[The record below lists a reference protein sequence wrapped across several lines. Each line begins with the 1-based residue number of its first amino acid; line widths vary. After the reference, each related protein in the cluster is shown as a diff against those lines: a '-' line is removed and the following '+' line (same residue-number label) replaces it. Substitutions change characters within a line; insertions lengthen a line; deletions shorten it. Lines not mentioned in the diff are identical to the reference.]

1 MANTEMI
8 RDYIRASGYKMQYV
22 ARALKISP
30 NALNLKLQGRTQF
43 KLSEAERLSA
53 VLGLSMYERDL
64 CFFEEQNRREVLAR
78 RADENSILYIVKSKI
93 VRSTGLHFPKRTR
106 KDILTAG

>member
-30 NALNLKLQGRTQF
+30 QCTEPETAGAHTVQ
-43 KLSEAERLSA
+43 AERSRTA
-53 VLGLSMYERDL
+53 ERGAWS
-64 CFFEEQNRREVLAR
+64 EHV
-78 RADENSILYIVKSKI
+78 RAGSL
-93 VRSTGLHFPKRTR
+93 LF
-106 KDILTAG
+106 

>member
-43 KLSEAERLSA
+43 KLSE
-53 VLGLSMYERDL
+53 
-64 CFFEEQNRREVLAR
+64 QN
-78 RADENSILYIVKSKI
+78 
-93 VRSTGLHFPKRTR
+93 G
-106 KDILTAG
+106 

>member
-30 NALNLKLQGRTQF
+30 NALNLKLQGRTVQ
-43 KLSEAERLSA
+43 AERSRTA
-53 VLGLSMYERDL
+53 ERGAWS
-64 CFFEEQNRREVLAR
+64 EHV
-78 RADENSILYIVKSKI
+78 RAGSL
-93 VRSTGLHFPKRTR
+93 LF
-106 KDILTAG
+106 

>member
-30 NALNLKLQGRTQF
+30 NALNLKTAGAHTVQ
-43 KLSEAERLSA
+43 AERS
-53 VLGLSMYERDL
+53 R
-64 CFFEEQNRREVLAR
+64 
-78 RADENSILYIVKSKI
+78 
-93 VRSTGLHFPKRTR
+93 
-106 KDILTAG
+106 TAGARCLV

>member
-43 KLSEAERLSA
+43 KLSEAERLERGAWSGACTSGISA
-53 VLGLSMYERDL
+53 
-64 CFFEEQNRREVLAR
+64 F
-78 RADENSILYIVKSKI
+78 
-93 VRSTGLHFPKRTR
+93 
-106 KDILTAG
+106 

>member
-30 NALNLKLQGRTQF
+30 NALNLKLQGRNTVQ
-43 KLSEAERLSA
+43 AERSRTA
-53 VLGLSMYERDL
+53 ERGAWS
-64 CFFEEQNRREVLAR
+64 EHV
-78 RADENSILYIVKSKI
+78 RAGSLLFLKS
-93 VRSTGLHFPKRTR
+93 RTAAKCCTPR
-106 KDILTAG
+106 G

>member
-64 CFFEEQNRREVLAR
+64 CFYEER
-78 RADENSILYIVKSKI
+78 RAEHDKRAEKSDAAGTVPVWDAAACTKPGGAQL
-93 VRSTGLHFPKRTR
+93 VRRH
-106 KDILTAG
+106 

>member
-78 RADENSILYIVKSKI
+78 RADEKRRALLITGRTTRC
-93 VRSTGLHFPKRTR
+93 VRICSSCAMCSTARRTM
-106 KDILTAG
+106 

>member
-30 NALNLKLQGRTQF
+30 NALNLKLQGAH
-43 KLSEAERLSA
+43 SS
-53 VLGLSMYERDL
+53 S
-64 CFFEEQNRREVLAR
+64 
-78 RADENSILYIVKSKI
+78 
-93 VRSTGLHFPKRTR
+93 
-106 KDILTAG
+106 

>member
-43 KLSEAERLSA
+43 KLSEAERTDRWNSGKL
-53 VLGLSMYERDL
+53 
-64 CFFEEQNRREVLAR
+64 
-78 RADENSILYIVKSKI
+78 DELNDRVNQIRGEL
-93 VRSTGLHFPKRTR
+93 
-106 KDILTAG
+106 